1 MPIVVVATIK
11 VKPESVDTFREILIG
26 AVGDVHGE
34 PGCELYALHQSG
46 PTFVMVEQWV
56 DSEALRT
63 HSAAP
68 AATRLFAAAPE
79 HLEEAPDIRIF
90 KPLAVGDPNK
100 GLLRR

>member
-1 MPIVVVATIK
+1 MTIVVVATIK
-11 VKPESVDTFREILIG
+11 VKPESVDTFRAILTG
-26 AVGDVHGE
+26 AVEDIHKE
-34 PGCELYALHQSG
+34 PGCELYALHQNG

-68 AATRLFAAAPE
+68 AATRLFAAADE

-90 KPLAVGDPNK
+90 KPLAAGDPDK
-100 GLLRR
+100 GRLRR